1 MGRAKDLLGVG
12 RSLATGA
19 VLGVTHRSARRLRAL
34 DSPAFAAELGDP
46 DASRAE
52 AVDALTRAASL
63 SGLQSAMASGD
74 LTAEELT
81 RHLLARVLA
90 TDPALDAVLE
100 LNPGVLGEA
109 RHADER
115 RRAGDRSP
123 LLGVPVTVKDNIE
136 SVAPLRT
143 TAGAEILSEHVA
155 TGDAPVVTALRAAGA
170 VVLGKA
176 NLSELAGAVVRTPG
190 FSALGGQT
198 RNPYGRSFSPAGSSS
213 GSAVSVAAGLAP
225 LSVGT
230 ETSGSLLAPAA
241 LCGVVGMKPSRGVVD
256 QAGIIPLVRHQD
268 SAGPLAPTVA
278 DAAALLQV
286 LSNGRIDA
294 DLSAAALHGV
304 RVGVL
309 REAILGQRSAM
320 EDTRDNVEILAR
332 IDRGLAASGAAVAT
346 ADVVTERALAEYD
359 AAFLTVVLG
368 GLTHDTVGYLAASGA
383 PVETLADLHTY
394 NLQRPARRMPKG
406 QFFASLAL
414 ARDISRDRY
423 ETAAMQAR
431 ASAERILDAT
441 FAAARAEVLV
451 SITNLHSSLYATAG
465 YPAITV
471 PLGLRAGGM
480 PTGVTFISRLGTDS
494 TLLGR
499 AHAFE
504 AATRLRQPPARLG

>member
-1 MGRAKDLLGVG
+1 MGRAMHLLGAG

-19 VLGVTHRSARRLRAL
+19 VLGVTHRGAARLRAL
-34 DSPAFAAELGDP
+34 DTAPFTADWGDADPA
-46 DASRAE
+46 RAR
-52 AVDALTRAASL
+52 VLDGLTQTASL
-63 SGLQSAMASGD
+63 ARLQSHLDAGD
-74 LTAEELT
+74 LTSEELA
-81 RHLLARVLA
+81 RHLLTRVLA

-100 LNPGVLGEA
+100 LNPLALTEA

-136 SVAPLRT
+136 SAGPMRT

-155 TGDAPVVTALRAAGA
+155 SGDAPVLAALRASGA

-213 GSAVSVAAGLAP
+213 GSAVTVAAGLAP

-256 QAGIIPLVRHQD
+256 GAGIIPLVRHQD
-268 SAGPLAPTVA
+268 SAGPLAATVA
-278 DAAALLQV
+278 DAAALLHV
-286 LSNGRIDA
+286 LSGGRVEA
-294 DLSAAALHGV
+294 DLSSATLDGV

-309 REAILGQRSAM
+309 REAILGQRSAL
-320 EDTRDNVEILAR
+320 EDTSDNAEVLAR
-332 IDRGLAASGAAVAT
+332 IEGGLAACGAVVTA
-346 ADVVTERALAEYD
+346 ADVVTERPLAAYET
-359 AAFLTVVLG
+359 AFLTVVLG
-368 GLTHDTVGYLAASGA
+368 GLTHDTVGYLAQAGA
-383 PVETLADLHTY
+383 PVETLADLHAY
-394 NLQRPARRMPKG
+394 YLQRPAWRMPKG
-406 QFFASLAL
+406 EFFVSLAL
-414 ARDISRDRY
+414 ARGISRDAY
-423 ETAAMQAR
+423 ERAAMQSR
-431 ASAERILDAT
+431 ADAARILDAT
-441 FAAARAEVLV
+441 FEAAGAEVLV

-465 YPAITV
+465 YPAVTV
-471 PLGLRAGGM
+471 PLGLRASGM
-480 PTGVTFISRLGTDS
+480 PTGVTLISRPGEDAAVLGY
-494 TLLGR
+494 

-504 AATRLRQPPARLG
+504 TATRLRQPPAGP